1 MKSLIA
7 LFFTIV
13 FSTNTFAAG
22 QVQQYCIWD
31 YFRFCSQYSLDSKE
45 VKQCMANAGVNL
57 SKGCIRA
64 IVADGYVTK
73 QDVIKRGKEQGY
85 IVAETK
91 NGLDIIGTIPKKQV
105 LLTKATPSKKVTKKK
120 KKIVIY
126 KKPKPDCKTDIM
138 QSQLTGN
145 SFFKCK

>member
-1 MKSLIA
+1 MRT
-7 LFFTIV
+7 FFTLL
-13 FSTNTFAAG
+13 FTMLFCTNVMAAG

-31 YFRFCSQYSLDSKE
+31 YFKFCSQYSINSTE
-45 VKQCMANAGVNL
+45 VKQCMANAGINL

-73 QDVIKRGKEQGY
+73 QEVIKRGKEQGY

-105 LLTKATPSKKVTKKK
+105 LKTKTIYTKKK
-120 KKIVIY
+120 KKVVVY
-126 KKPKPDCKTDIM
+126 KKPRPDCKTDWM